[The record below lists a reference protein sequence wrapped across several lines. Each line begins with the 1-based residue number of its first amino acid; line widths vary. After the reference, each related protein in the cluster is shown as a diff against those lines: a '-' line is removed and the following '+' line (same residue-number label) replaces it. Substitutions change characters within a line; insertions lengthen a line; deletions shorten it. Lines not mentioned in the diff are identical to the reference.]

1 VGTFFLVKATRDVEQ
16 VTLDFKMA
24 LNQALDGGLRGVV
37 AMVTQVLALMVRITP
52 AGLACRN

>member
-1 VGTFFLVKATRDVEQ
+1 VDQ

-37 AMVTQVLALMVRITP
+37 AIVTQVLALMVRITL